1 MLSLYNSWAVLVY
14 DVRKRMKKYG
24 RSGGKRWL
32 YGGVVLVLL
41 LGGYT
46 YWAARRALPSLQ
58 PTASPSQ
65 LQIKSPP
72 PNLAWPTAGQ
82 AAVGVAGSSILATHG
97 AQTPLPTASTAKL
110 ITALVVLNQKPLSAG
125 QPGPTINLGPADV
138 ALYNSYRAGGGSVV
152 PVAAGEQINEYQML
166 QTLMLPSANNM
177 ADSLAVWAFGSLP
190 AYKAAADSY
199 LNSHVLTHT
208 RVGTEDASGFAPSTT
223 STAQDLVKI
232 GELAME
238 NPVLAQI
245 VGQATADGLPM
256 ANTIKN
262 VNFLLGTD
270 NIIGVKTGNTDE
282 AGGVFVSASR
292 TTVNGKPATI
302 VTALLGAPTLF
313 AAMKNSLPLIQTAQ
327 ANFKPVSII
336 KAGSIV
342 GHYRLPWGGSIP
354 AIAAK
359 DLNVTVWNG
368 STASA
373 VISLNPVAAH
383 AQAGTITGSLR
394 LPKST
399 LADQQSVPV
408 KLQAAPSQPSLRWR
422 LLHP

>member
-1 MLSLYNSWAVLVY
+1 
-14 DVRKRMKKYG
+14 MKKYG

-46 YWAARRALPSLQ
+46 YWAARRALPSLK
-58 PTASPSQ
+58 PIAGSSQ

-97 AQTPLPTASTAKL
+97 TQTPLPTASTAKL

-138 ALYNSYRAGGGSVV
+138 ALYNSYRASGGSVV

-245 VGQATADGLPM
+245 VSQAAADGIPM

-270 NIIGVKTGNTDE
+270 NIIGIKTGNTDE

-313 AAMKNSLPLIQTAQ
+313 AAMKNSLPLIQSAQ
-327 ANFKPVSII
+327 ANFKPVPVI

-342 GHYRLPWGGSIP
+342 GHYQLPWGGTIAAVASKNASLITWNGTPVSAAISLGPIP
-354 AIAAK
+354 ANARPDAPVGT
-359 DLNVTVWNG
+359 VT
-368 STASA
+368 
-373 VISLNPVAAH
+373 I
-383 AQAGTITGSLR
+383 
-394 LPKST
+394 PKST
-399 LADQQSVPV
+399 LSDQQSIAV
-408 KLQAAPSQPSLRWR
+408 KLAAIPSKPSLKWR
-422 LLHP
+422 LLHLR